1 MNKID
6 LKKSTSL
13 RLDAELYS
21 YIEKLAKKEN
31 RSVNNF
37 IETVLADATRF
48 HDPNSETR
56 QAIEDARK
64 ERPSL
69 KRYDSTEDLLNDL
82 MAD

>member
-1 MNKID
+1 
-6 LKKSTSL
+6 
-13 RLDAELYS
+13 LYS

-48 HDPNSETR
+48 HDSNSETK

-64 ERPSL
+64 ERSSL